1 MCRLLFVFGTRPE
14 YIKLHGVFTAL
25 AHTSMNPAHI
35 HLLCTSQHPDLLDA
49 TALLAHDFPVHVLPS
64 PMAHQQ
70 PLNVLLSKMLA
81 ALDPFMA
88 ALTPELTIVQGDTT
102 STLAGALA
110 AFQRGCPVAH
120 IEAGLRTPD
129 LRSPFPEEANRR
141 LISTLATHHYA
152 PTQAARHNLRAQGI
166 QDDII
171 HVTGNTSIDRLYT
184 LTSML
189 EHEGATSQKL
199 VPRAESG
206 ELVFMTLHRRENIA
220 RLPELL
226 TGIAALIRARPELH
240 VVWPRHPH
248 PDIMRLSADLLGAL
262 PNVTLLPAVSHLECV
277 ALMSASKLVITDSGG
292 LQEEATTLGVPVV
305 VVRAHT
311 DRPEAIAQGFARLA
325 AGTIAHTCHVLAHA
339 LDEPFMVDG
348 PCALYGDGRAGERIV
363 SHVLGV
369 LGENQVTDGAL
380 E

>member
-1 MCRLLFVFGTRPE
+1 VFGTRPE

-25 AHTSMNPAHI
+25 AQASVDPAHV

-70 PLNVLLSKMLA
+70 PLNLLLSKMLA
-81 ALDPFMA
+81 ALDPVMA
-88 ALTPELTIVQGDTT
+88 TLAPTLTIVQGDTT

-110 AFQRGCPVAH
+110 AFQRGCPIAH

-129 LRSPFPEEANRR
+129 LCSPFPEEANRR

-152 PTQAARHNLRAQGI
+152 PTQAARQNLLAEGV
-166 QDDII
+166 QDNAI

-189 EHEGATSQKL
+189 PHTGAIPREL
-199 VPRAESG
+199 VPHAESN
-206 ELVFMTLHRRENIA
+206 ELVFMTLHRRDNIA
-220 RLPELL
+220 RLPALL
-226 TGIAALIRARPELH
+226 AVIAALIKARPDVHL
-240 VVWPRHPH
+240 VWPRHPH
-248 PDIMRLSADLLGAL
+248 PDIMRLSAEQLGDL

-277 ALMSASKLVITDSGG
+277 ALMNASKLVITDSGG

-311 DRPEAIAQGFARLA
+311 DRPEAIEQGFARLA
-325 AGTIAHTCHVLAHA
+325 VGTPDQVHHVLVHA
-339 LDEPFMVDG
+339 LDEPFTVG
-348 PCALYGDGRAGERIV
+348 GSCTLYGDGHAGERIV
-363 SHVLGV
+363 SHMLGV
-369 LGENQVTDGAL
+369 LGETQSG
-380 E
+380 